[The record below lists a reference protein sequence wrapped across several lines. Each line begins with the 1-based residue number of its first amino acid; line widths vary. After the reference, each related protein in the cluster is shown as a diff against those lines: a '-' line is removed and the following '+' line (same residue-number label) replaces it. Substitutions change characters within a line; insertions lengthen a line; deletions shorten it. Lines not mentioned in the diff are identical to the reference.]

1 MSVTRPFVLA
11 VVVVAAVVLQV
22 SVFHAF
28 SALSYDGVV
37 PNLALLVVVAAGLV
51 RGPELAALLGFV
63 GGLAIDLAPPA
74 DHIAGRW
81 ALGLVVAGYLAGRV
95 RQDSGASA
103 LAATVTVAS
112 CSFVATS
119 VFAFSGML
127 LHDPA
132 IPVREALRV
141 IPVAVGYDVLL
152 TPFVLPLLMRLFRRL
167 FRRLGQHEVAY

>member
-28 SALSYDGVV
+28 WALSYDGVV

-132 IPVREALRV
+132 IPVGEALRV

-167 FRRLGQHEVAY
+167 FRRLGQHEVGY